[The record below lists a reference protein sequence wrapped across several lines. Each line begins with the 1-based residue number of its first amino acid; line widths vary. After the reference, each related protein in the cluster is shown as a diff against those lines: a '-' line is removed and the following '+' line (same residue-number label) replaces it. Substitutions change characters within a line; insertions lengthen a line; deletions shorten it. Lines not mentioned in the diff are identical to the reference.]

1 MPITPRQR
9 RGQLSLLLVA
19 GIAGVAVG
27 FGLLYGAYRIGKK
40 AGEERTPQSTISIEV
55 IVEQIKQVSQLVA
68 AKAYMETIVDY
79 NDNKRILLGLLNGRK
94 HILVRARGH
103 LNLGVDLNRLA
114 QTIDTAKKT
123 VTVTV
128 PHAAMLDRPVLDTSF
143 VYYDIHTARL
153 NPFSEHDVSI
163 IQCSVDSAF
172 RAAGH
177 RAQLVQQA
185 DSNVKQALVSLIQGY
200 GYKPI
205 ITFLPAPPDSSAAI
219 ATARPVVTPAAGR
232 RSAPDAQP
240 TRCAFDPVSPE

>member
-1 MPITPRQR
+1 
-9 RGQLSLLLVA
+9 
-19 GIAGVAVG
+19 
-27 FGLLYGAYRIGKK
+27 
-40 AGEERTPQSTISIEV
+40 V

-68 AKAYMETIVDY
+68 AKAYMETIIDY

-103 LNLGVDLNRLA
+103 LNLGVDLHKLTQA
-114 QTIDTAKKT
+114 VDTAKKT
-123 VTVTV
+123 VTVNV

-172 RAAGH
+172 RVAGH
-177 RAQLVQQA
+177 KAQLLQQA

-200 GYKPI
+200 GYKPV
-205 ITFLPAPPDSSAAI
+205 ITFLPTAPDSSASTA
-219 ATARPVVTPAAGR
+219 AAQPAAARP
-232 RSAPDAQP
+232 SARDSQAIK
-240 TRCAFDPVSPE
+240 CEFDPLPS